1 MGAAIVF
8 ETSVT
13 LQISA
18 ASCRKECTVHQQ
30 RCKNTKF
37 LGPSCTFIIY
47 T

>member
-1 MGAAIVF
+1 MGAAIIF

-18 ASCRKECTVHQQ
+18 APCRTECTVHQQ
-30 RCKNTKF
+30 RCKNPKF
-37 LGPSCTFIIY
+37 LGPSYTFIIY